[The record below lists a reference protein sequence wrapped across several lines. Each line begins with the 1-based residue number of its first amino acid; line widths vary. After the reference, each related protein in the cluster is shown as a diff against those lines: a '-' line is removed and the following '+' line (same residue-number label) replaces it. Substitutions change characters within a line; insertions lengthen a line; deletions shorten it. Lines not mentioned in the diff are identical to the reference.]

1 MDTYNGIPI
10 SELRLVI
17 STIIMTVLFIGVAVA
32 VGFFLYACL
41 TLKSTKERR
50 ALKKLRKNA
59 KSDDVA
65 RTKLEKIKR
74 RNKRRLQRNKSDIVS
89 EVVCLGL
96 SICVA
101 AVALIWT
108 IIPGWIDYFKKDY
121 VVYTGEIKVY
131 SQMKRSRIELDDGT
145 TVWGKGDFDEN
156 DTYGTVVYSKRT
168 KQYVG
173 GRN

>member
-1 MDTYNGIPI
+1 MNTYNGIPI

-17 STIIMTVLFIGVAVA
+17 STIIMTVLFLGVAVA
-32 VGFFLYACL
+32 VGFFGYACL

-50 ALKKLRKNA
+50 ALINLRKRA
-59 KSDDVA
+59 KSDDA
-65 RTKLEKIKR
+65 AKNKLEKIKR
-74 RNKRRLQRNKSDIVS
+74 RNKRRRQRNKSDIVA

-131 SQMKRSRIELDDGT
+131 SQMKQSRIELDDGT
-145 TVWGKGDFDEN
+145 TVWGKGDLDEN

>member
-1 MDTYNGIPI
+1 MNTYNGIPI
-10 SELRLVI
+10 SELRLVV
-17 STIIMTVLFIGVAVA
+17 STVIITVLFIGVAVA
-32 VGFFLYACL
+32 IGFFLYVCL
-41 TLKSTKERR
+41 TMKSAKERR

-121 VVYTGEIKVY
+121 VVYTGEIKVC
-131 SQMKRSRIELDDGT
+131 SKMKRSRIELDDGT